1 MARIKGATMTHKRR
15 TKTFVE
21 AGGIVDGHLRQHLA
35 VQLNAGLLQHQN
47 FEAGRRLEALRLI
60 LPEAVILKRFLAPEQ
75 VLSFILAIFF
85 SSVR

>member
-1 MARIKGATMTHKRR
+1 
-15 TKTFVE
+15 
-21 AGGIVDGHLRQHLA
+21 
-35 VQLNAGLLQHQN
+35 
-47 FEAGRRLEALRLI
+47 